1 MFARTFTL
9 TVSAEMILQVT
20 PHKRYSMRVAYLEI
34 VFVVGGNCWHLE
46 HPKFANEHEIEI
58 LTPAAAPCH
67 CRRCPPSNRS
77 TGRSVIIIRFDR
89 CENEGHERMSDRD
102 LGREE

>member
-1 MFARTFTL
+1 
-9 TVSAEMILQVT
+9 MILQVT

-58 LTPAAAPCH
+58 LTPAAAP
-67 CRRCPPSNRS
+67 
-77 TGRSVIIIRFDR
+77 VIVVVVLLRTAAPAAV
-89 CENEGHERMSDRD
+89 
-102 LGREE
+102 L